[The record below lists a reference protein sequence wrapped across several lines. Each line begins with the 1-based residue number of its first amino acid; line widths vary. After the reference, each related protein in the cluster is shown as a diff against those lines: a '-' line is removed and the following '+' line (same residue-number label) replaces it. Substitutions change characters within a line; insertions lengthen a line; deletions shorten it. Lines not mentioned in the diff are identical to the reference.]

1 MISDFRVMGDQRE
14 LLGPV
19 ASVPTAW
26 RAPRGCEGFVHQPL
40 AVDQPLVRVS
50 HVRDTT
56 GLERHATATTPTCP
70 AAFVPRDRAADPADA
85 PASTPDSTAHVEPE
99 HAPSAPRPLPVRGK
113 PSGYTDRPTAT
124 KPVRCM
130 SVGTLQH
137 RGLQHDKVTHDG
149 NSQLADRS
157 RRWWQVLGSVQR
169 RWSRRSDRS
178 SLGGQLDAA
187 DLRRFRSTGLGRAIQ
202 GWLAASLRP
211 RCPQPTRWLLR
222 PREPFRFPAGP
233 PVARPP
239 GSRCAGRSRA
249 PHAGTRRRRPA
260 CPAGGGTSRRP
271 QGPVL
276 PRAASRSPGP
286 VGAPPHGG
294 PDRYG
299 IARRQSQLP
308 HAVADLR
315 FAYSVTQLTGQSESP

>member
-1 MISDFRVMGDQRE
+1 MHATGWSRGLEVTGGGTGVVSHAGLVPLRQLADRTGLTDGLSAALPSPLGGHDRGRVLSDLACAIADGARVISDFRVMGDQRE

-26 RAPRGCEGFVHQPL
+26 RAHADVRGVVHQPL

-233 PVARPP
+233 PVAGRPP
-239 GSRCAGRSRA
+239 GSRCAGR
-249 PHAGTRRRRPA
+249 
-260 CPAGGGTSRRP
+260 
-271 QGPVL
+271 
-276 PRAASRSPGP
+276 
-286 VGAPPHGG
+286 
-294 PDRYG
+294 
-299 IARRQSQLP
+299 
-308 HAVADLR
+308 
-315 FAYSVTQLTGQSESP
+315 